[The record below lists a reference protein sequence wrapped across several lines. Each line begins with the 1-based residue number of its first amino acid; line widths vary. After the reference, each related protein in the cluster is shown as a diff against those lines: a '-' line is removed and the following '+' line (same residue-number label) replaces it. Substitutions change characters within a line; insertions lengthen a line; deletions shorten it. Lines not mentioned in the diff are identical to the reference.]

1 MNRPAFRSAL
11 LALPLVAATAL
22 PAMAQLGAP
31 TGVTR
36 PSGPEAPSDPA
47 PAPPSAPD
55 LTQPPRA
62 ATPPAPLP
70 RIALPPSMHNLP
82 AGGWRITGDS
92 ATGKVDAPTTNILA
106 EIGRRLASG
115 TVGRVTV
122 VAQVASPTDDLSLA
136 RRASLANALT
146 VRRLLEAG
154 GLPGTRI
161 DIRPL
166 GRTAAAENAI
176 EVLPPGIPSPSLGPQ
191 AEQAPPRP

>member
-1 MNRPAFRSAL
+1 
-11 LALPLVAATAL
+11 
-22 PAMAQLGAP
+22 
-31 TGVTR
+31 
-36 PSGPEAPSDPA
+36 
-47 PAPPSAPD
+47 
-55 LTQPPRA
+55 
-62 ATPPAPLP
+62 
-70 RIALPPSMHNLP
+70 MHNLP

-122 VAQVASPTDDLSLA
+122 VAQVASPADDLSLA